1 MVGWGAHVG
10 WFKQLL
16 AERHGLSG
24 LSPHPAASLHAAA
37 AIAVAQPL
45 SLPPLNAGEHWW
57 RDNGGNFTVPL
68 PGSRQQKTRDRTH
81 SFDDELRWAT
91 WGPAEPGVGTSVCG
105 LDACA

>member
-1 MVGWGAHVG
+1 MDFEPANGEETPLRRIKMRVPRGH
-10 WFKQLL
+10 
-16 AERHGLSG
+16 HLSA
-24 LSPHPAASLHAAA
+24 LTFVIRSED
-37 AIAVAQPL
+37 
-45 SLPPLNAGEHWW
+45 GEHWW